1 VKRASGRALTQAPL
15 VVLVNEGSASAS
27 EILSGA
33 IQDNNRGVV
42 VGKKTFGKGL
52 IQSVRGLSDGSGMTV
67 TIAKYLTPSGKDIHK
82 QGITPDVNAN
92 LSKAQAQ
99 RLKFEDLGTRNDSQY
114 RVAESELAKLL
125 RQNNA
130 KPEVSFD
137 GEVQL
142 DVFSTN

>member
-1 VKRASGRALTQAPL
+1 
-15 VVLVNEGSASAS
+15 
-27 EILSGA
+27 
-33 IQDNNRGVV
+33 
-42 VGKKTFGKGL
+42 
-52 IQSVRGLSDGSGMTV
+52 M
-67 TIAKYLTPSGKDIHK
+67 
-82 QGITPDVNAN
+82 NAN

-99 RLKFEDLGTRNDSQY
+99 RLKFEDLGTRNDPQY

-137 GEVQL
+137 GDVQL